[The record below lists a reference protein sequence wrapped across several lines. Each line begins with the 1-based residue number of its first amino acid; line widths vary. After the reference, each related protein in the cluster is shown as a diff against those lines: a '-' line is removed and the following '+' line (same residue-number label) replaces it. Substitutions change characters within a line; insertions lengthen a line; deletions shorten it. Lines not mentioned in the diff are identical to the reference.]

1 MYVDKTA
8 FIRQLEADRYVFLV
22 RPRRFGKTLWLTM
35 LDAYY
40 DRAQADDFE
49 RVFAGTDIGG
59 APTAGHSSYM
69 VLYFDFSAVQQAAGR
84 LAENFEQHCTN
95 HLRDA
100 MRRNSDLFDAN
111 ATREILSPPSVNE
124 KLDTLFL
131 HLRTCG
137 VPLYVLIDEY
147 DNFANNIL
155 VRDGANAYEEVTGGG
170 GFYRDFFAAIK
181 AGTGH
186 SGSVERLFV
195 TGVSPITMDD
205 LTSGFNIGTNVS
217 LRPELNAMLGFTE
230 EEVQHLVQLYHELGL
245 LAEEPAAAL
254 ATMRTWY
261 NGYRFSAGAAGD
273 VYNTDMVLYYLHES
287 IPNRGPPQALID
299 DNVRIDYG
307 KLRHLLLVDRQSSA
321 STEAGRAEPNG
332 NFEQLRTLVA
342 DGWADGSI
350 RRSFPLRLLA
360 ERESFLSL
368 LHYFGLLSIR
378 GVVDGTPRLGIPNEA
393 IRQVLLGYLRD
404 VYNDSG
410 LFVANAQVLERLLR
424 DMAYRGVWAPVL
436 DHLAHAI
443 ERQTSIRDYIAG
455 EKVLHGFLAAYLGIS
470 DHFLLHSKPELN
482 KGFADL
488 CLLPNLAGHPQM
500 RYGYVIEL
508 KYLKVGE
515 RKRVRATLQQAK
527 AQLARYLADAPL
539 RQRLGNAQ
547 LIGIALVFRGPALV
561 AREAV
566 TLPA

>member
-1 MYVDKTA
+1 MPAGPPIPYGRAHFGSLRRDGCLYVDKTA
-8 FIRQLEADRYVFLV
+8 FIRQLEADRYVFFV

-40 DRAQADDFE
+40 DRAQADDFD
-49 RVFAGTDIGG
+49 RVFAGTDIGA
-59 APTAGHSSYM
+59 APTAEHSGYV
-69 VLYFDFSAVQQAAGR
+69 VLYFDFSAVQQSAGR

-230 EEVQHLVQLYHELGL
+230 EEVQHLVQLYHGLGL

-273 VYNTDMVLYYLHES
+273 VYNPDMVLYYLHES

-307 KLRHLLLVDRQSSA
+307 KLLAEVSA
-321 STEAGRAEPNG
+321 ARRGAAGALPNG
-332 NFEQLRTLVA
+332 NVELLRDLA
-342 DGWADGSI
+342 AGGWVDFGI
-350 RRSFPLRLLA
+350 PRSFPPRLLGDDGA
-360 ERESFLSL
+360 FLPL
-368 LHYFGLLSIR
+368 LYYFGLLSFR
-378 GVVDGTPRLGIPNEA
+378 GVVEGMPRLAVPNEA
-393 IRQVLLGYLRD
+393 MRQVLLGYLRRPSLKD
-404 VYNDSG
+404 
-410 LFVANAQVLERLLR
+410 LLL
-424 DMAYRGVWAPVL
+424 APGARTDAL
-436 DHLAHAI
+436 
-443 ERQTSIRDYIAG
+443 T
-455 EKVLHGFLAAYLGIS
+455 
-470 DHFLLHSKPELN
+470 P
-482 KGFADL
+482 
-488 CLLPNLAGHPQM
+488 
-500 RYGYVIEL
+500 
-508 KYLKVGE
+508 E
-515 RKRVRATLQQAK
+515 RKTCRLRPP
-527 AQLARYLADAPL
+527 LAL
-539 RQRLGNAQ
+539 
-547 LIGIALVFRGPALV
+547 
-561 AREAV
+561 E
-566 TLPA
+566 